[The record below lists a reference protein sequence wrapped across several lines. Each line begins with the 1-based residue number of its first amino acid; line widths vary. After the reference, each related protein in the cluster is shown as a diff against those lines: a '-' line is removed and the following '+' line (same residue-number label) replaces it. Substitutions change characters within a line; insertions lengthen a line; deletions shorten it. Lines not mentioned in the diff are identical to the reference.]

1 MDSLK
6 AKRYARL
13 LTFCIKNVEK
23 SKLNAGATIHKTGVH
38 AVNGRMRMIC
48 RFNTHS
54 THTVKQRRENHLSN
68 NINIPTPI
76 PLLIAVISKVSLSNE
91 QKKLFM
97 EAISNRADIDC
108 GEGLFFK
115 WDNERKTY
123 ITKAHPKFMRH
134 LN

>member
-1 MDSLK
+1 
-6 AKRYARL
+6 
-13 LTFCIKNVEK
+13 
-23 SKLNAGATIHKTGVH
+23 
-38 AVNGRMRMIC
+38 MIY
-48 RFNTHS
+48 

-97 EAISNRADIDC
+97 KAISNRADIDC